1 MMGGGGGGAARG
13 VGVGKGSGKDDIQ
26 GLCCTG
32 EKVSAALAGGGG
44 AKCARPPI
52 PPELLKPGMTD
63 KASKFM
69 VVY

>member
-1 MMGGGGGGAARG
+1 MIGGGGGGAARG

-32 EKVSAALAGGGG
+32 EKVSEALTGGG
-44 AKCARPPI
+44 ANCARPPM
-52 PPELLKPGMTD
+52 PAELLKPGMMD
-63 KASKFM
+63 NASKFM